1 MNEGL
6 VIFIVGMITVFTVL
20 LLVVLTGRILVN
32 LVNRFYVEPQIDYA
46 ATEQPY
52 SNEVIAPQEIAAIT
66 AAVQIITKG
75 KGKITSIVKKN
86 E

>member
-6 VIFIVGMITVFTVL
+6 IIFIVGMITVFTVL
-20 LLVVLTGRILVN
+20 LLVVITGRVLVN

-52 SNEVIAPQEIAAIT
+52 SNEVIAVEEIAAIT
-66 AAVQIITKG
+66 AAVQVITKG
-75 KGKITSIVKKN
+75 KGTITRIVKK
-86 E
+86 

>member
-20 LLVVLTGRILVN
+20 LLVVLTGRVLVN
-32 LVNRFYVEPQIDYA
+32 LVNRFYVEPNINYA

-52 SNEVIAPQEIAAIT
+52 SNEVIAPEKIVAIT
-66 AAVQIITKG
+66 AAVQMVTKG
-75 KGKITSIVKKN
+75 KGKITKIVKK
-86 E
+86 